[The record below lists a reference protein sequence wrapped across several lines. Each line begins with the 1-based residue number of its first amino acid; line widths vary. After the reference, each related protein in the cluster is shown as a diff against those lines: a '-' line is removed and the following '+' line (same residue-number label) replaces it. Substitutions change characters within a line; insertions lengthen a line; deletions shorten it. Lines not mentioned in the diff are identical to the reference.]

1 MPQSLSAVDYA
12 EVPYYMIDRN
22 LVTEQAESFSLFDLS
37 NFEMVGGT
45 SGCNKINKVSAII
58 EKEKYSCFDE
68 SSERLPAPLEEGIL
82 EKNLVTD
89 ESPERPQN
97 LLEESRIDKDP
108 VAGVKADRQ
117 APFDGSACK
126 MSQEIWVTE
135 DTCKIPKTTDSCCV
149 NTPMQTQ
156 KAFLVDPGKN
166 ERRNL
171 GTSNGAINQ
180 ESGKF
185 SQIEPQVERTPF
197 VGCSGSFKQIS
208 TKMSGCSDYP
218 VTVAAAKEFKVIKEE
233 FEEKAHPN
241 LKDQSND
248 SKVVTMES
256 VDSVGQPSPN
266 LVNFCFT
273 VSAVTQSWLE
283 LPTEMEALARS
294 YRGRARS
301 ERKII
306 LLRDSAMRLWPVLY
320 HERSGFKVLTSG
332 WEAFAQANNV
342 QQGDICVF
350 GFENK
355 SEDLFQVR
363 IAKKSGIQITQGEV
377 NGWKNK

>member
-171 GTSNGAINQ
+171 GTSNGAI
-180 ESGKF
+180 
-185 SQIEPQVERTPF
+185 T
-197 VGCSGSFKQIS
+197 
-208 TKMSGCSDYP
+208 
-218 VTVAAAKEFKVIKEE
+218 AKEFKVIKEE